1 MKKLKQ
7 GLLLAVLL
15 LLGAYVAIPL
25 AKHQVDLWRIKKISD
40 LFRSF
45 EYDYL
50 YDMSAGNGKDQ
61 SRIGLIKYGESY
73 QLVTVSLPDLWQDAV
88 VQYTPT
94 YQADTG
100 DETIRAWYGICGTEA
115 EPQLLIL
122 LDEDNPRCRDLSLE
136 GNGSAGQIG
145 TQEPVKMTLSD
156 LNGLPDDDNRIM
168 VTLYASGASKA
179 ETSVGTGL
187 NDTLEQ
193 NAKALFEGAEEIEET
208 KESYL
213 SFSIDLTEALARTDW

>member
-7 GLLLAVLL
+7 GLLLTVLL

-73 QLVTVSLPDLWQDAV
+73 QLVTV
-88 VQYTPT
+88 
-94 YQADTG
+94 
-100 DETIRAWYGICGTEA
+100 
-115 EPQLLIL
+115 
-122 LDEDNPRCRDLSLE
+122 
-136 GNGSAGQIG
+136 
-145 TQEPVKMTLSD
+145 
-156 LNGLPDDDNRIM
+156 
-168 VTLYASGASKA
+168 
-179 ETSVGTGL
+179 
-187 NDTLEQ
+187 
-193 NAKALFEGAEEIEET
+193 
-208 KESYL
+208 
-213 SFSIDLTEALARTDW
+213 